1 MICHS
6 KDIDRALLITMS
18 EKQNKVQAK
27 SFGQTIATLALS
39 KQFYWFVGHVLEIIF
54 FILNMISSF
63 FSRSAKYYNCALV
76 AVLFTYGIV
85 IKQIHF
91 KNSGIFGIGKVA
103 RDRELRARLV
113 RDDNVQYF
121 LLALVFLLSSGTI
134 GGVAGGLYSFTI
146 FSIFHVLTYF
156 QTNLL
161 GSMPL
166 NKLQQQ
172 NWNAKINHFTSTY
185 NQQALLMA
193 ANAEFLLLSGFVFTI
208 PLMFVQIFRIPL
220 FVVVNT
226 SVFAAVV
233 VFLKLRY
240 ISNRYTQEIVSQ
252 WDMKINQVLLSGK
265 LPSSLSEYYNIR
277 LKGLI
282 QKLTDPIQLPAVA
295 SSKKSN

>member
-1 MICHS
+1 MVCGTCFGDYFLYLEHGQ
-6 KDIDRALLITMS
+6 LI
-18 EKQNKVQAK
+18 
-27 SFGQTIATLALS
+27 
-39 KQFYWFVGHVLEIIF
+39 
-54 FILNMISSF
+54 

-193 ANAEFLLLSGFVFTI
+193 ANAEFLLLSGFLFTI

-282 QKLTDPIQLPAVA
+282 QKLTDPIQLPVVA
-295 SSKKSN
+295 SVKKSN

>member
-1 MICHS
+1 MP
-6 KDIDRALLITMS
+6 
-18 EKQNKVQAK
+18 EKQDKIQAK
-27 SFGQTIATLALS
+27 SFGQTIAILALS
-39 KQFYWFVGHVLEIIF
+39 QQFYWFVGHVLEIIF
-54 FILNMISSF
+54 FILNMIISF
-63 FSRSAKYYNCALV
+63 YSRSVKYYKCALV

-85 IKQIHF
+85 IRQIHF
-91 KNSGIFGIGKVA
+91 KNSGILGITRVA
-103 RDRELRARLV
+103 SDRDLRARLV

-156 QTNLL
+156 QANLL
-161 GSMPL
+161 GSLPL

-172 NWNAKINHFTSTY
+172 NLNTKISHFTSTY

-193 ANAEFLLLSGFVFTI
+193 ANAEFLLLGGFVFTI

-220 FVVVNT
+220 FVIVNT

-233 VFLKLRY
+233 IFLKLRY
-240 ISNRYTQEIVSQ
+240 ISNRYTQEIISQ
-252 WDMKINQVLLSGK
+252 WDMKINQVLLSDK
-265 LPSSLSEYYNIR
+265 LPSSLNEYYNIR

-282 QKLTDPIQLPAVA
+282 QKLTDPIQLPSVA
-295 SSKKSN
+295 STKKSS

>member
-1 MICHS
+1 M
-6 KDIDRALLITMS
+6 A
-18 EKQNKVQAK
+18 EKQNKVQTK

-39 KQFYWFVGHVLEIIF
+39 KQFYWFVGHALEIIF

-63 FSRSAKYYNCALV
+63 FSRTAKFYNCALV

-91 KNSGIFGIGKVA
+91 KKTGLGQVV
-103 RDRELRARLV
+103 RDRDLRARMI

-146 FSIFHVLTYF
+146 FSVFHVLTYF

-161 GSMPL
+161 GSMPF
-166 NKLQQQ
+166 NKVQQE
-172 NWNAKINHFTSTY
+172 NLNAKINHFTTTY

-193 ANAEFLLLSGFVFTI
+193 ANAEFLLLSGFIFTI

-220 FVVVNT
+220 FVIVNT
-226 SVFAAVV
+226 SVFAAIV

-265 LPSSLSEYYNIR
+265 LPASLNEYYNIR

-282 QKLTDPIQLPAVA
+282 QKLTDPIQLPAIA
-295 SSKKSN
+295 STKKSN

>member
-1 MICHS
+1 M
-6 KDIDRALLITMS
+6 T
-18 EKQNKVQAK
+18 EKQNKLQAK
-27 SFGQTIATLALS
+27 SLGQTIATLALS
-39 KQFYWFVGHVLEIIF
+39 KQFYWFVGHVLEITF

-63 FSRSAKYYNCALV
+63 FSRSAKFYNCALV

-91 KNSGIFGIGKVA
+91 KKTGILGLGQVV
-103 RDRELRARLV
+103 RDRDLRARMI

-146 FSIFHVLTYF
+146 FSVFHVLTYF

-161 GSMPL
+161 ASMPF
-166 NKLQQQ
+166 NKEQQQ
-172 NWNAKINHFTSTY
+172 NLNARINHFTTTY

-193 ANAEFLLLSGFVFTI
+193 ANAEFLLLSGFIFTV
-208 PLMFVQIFRIPL
+208 PLMFVQIFRMPL
-220 FVVVNT
+220 FVIVNT
-226 SVFAAVV
+226 SVFAAIV

-265 LPSSLSEYYNIR
+265 LPASLNEYYNIR

-282 QKLTDPIQLPAVA
+282 QKFTDPIQLPTIA
-295 SSKKSN
+295 STKKSN